1 MKKLFALALA
11 CAMTLSLAACGS
23 GSSGTAASGSSA
35 SSDTSSA
42 SARTQLIVGFD
53 AEYPP
58 YGYMD
63 KSGNYVGFDLDLA
76 KEVCARNSWKLV
88 LQPIKWDSKDMEL
101 NSGAIDCI
109 WSGFTIQGR
118 ENDYAWTDPYVDNSI
133 VVVVRSDSGITK
145 KEDLAG
151 KVVCTQA
158 DSSALS
164 ALTST
169 EDNDANLKLAASF
182 KELQQ
187 AADYNTA
194 FMNLESGMVDAIA
207 VDIGVA
213 QYQISSRGDKFKM
226 LDDPISTEQYGVGF
240 RLSDTDLRDT
250 VNTTLLAMAK
260 DGTVAK
266 IADNY
271 KDYNLPDMICLGK

>member
-11 CAMTLSLAACGS
+11 GAMTLSLAACGS
-23 GSSGTAASGSSA
+23 SSQTSGSSSGTTATASA
-35 SSDTSSA
+35 
-42 SARTQLIVGFD
+42 ARTQLIVGFD

-63 KSGNYVGFDLDLA
+63 DSGKYVGFDLDLA
-76 KEVCARNSWKLV
+76 AEVCDRNGWELV
-88 LQPIKWDSKDMEL
+88 LQPIDWNSKDMEL

-118 ENDYAWTDPYVDNSI
+118 EKDYAWTDPYVDNSI
-133 VVVVRSDSGITK
+133 VIVVRSDSGIAA

-151 KVVCTQA
+151 KIVCTQA
-158 DSSALS
+158 DSSALA
-164 ALTST
+164 ALTGE
-169 EDNDANLKLAASF
+169 EDNDENLALAATF
-182 KELQQ
+182 ADLQQ
-187 AADYNTA
+187 VADYNTA
-194 FMNLESGMVDAIA
+194 FMDLESGMVDAIA

-213 QYQISSRGDKFKM
+213 QYQIASRGDKFKM
-226 LDDPISTEQYGVGF
+226 LDEPISTEQYGVGF
-240 RLSDTDLRDT
+240 RLADTDLRDT

-271 KDYNLPDMICLGK
+271 KDYNLPEMVCLGK